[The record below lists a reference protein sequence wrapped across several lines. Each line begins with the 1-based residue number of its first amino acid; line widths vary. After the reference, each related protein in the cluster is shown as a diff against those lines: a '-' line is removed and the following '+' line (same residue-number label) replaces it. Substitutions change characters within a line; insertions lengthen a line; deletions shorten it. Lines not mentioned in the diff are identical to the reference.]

1 MNDRRDCER
10 APDRI
15 TVEDDGGIERELP
28 TRWELCDVCDGKGT
42 HVNPNIDRQ
51 GLTGDDFHDDPDFFD
66 NYRRGDYD
74 IPCNRCG
81 GRRVIAVVDEDACEA
96 ELLKIYREDMD
107 AQAEVDAEAA
117 AEARHFERGL

>member
-1 MNDRRDCER
+1 MDRRDCER

-15 TVEDDGGIERELP
+15 VVDDDDGIERELP

-51 GLTGDDFHDDPDFFD
+51 GLTADDFHDDPDFFD

-81 GRRVIAVVDEDACEA
+81 GRRVVAVVDEDATEAPLLKLYRAECEA
-96 ELLKIYREDMD
+96 KAEDE
-107 AQAEVDAEAA
+107 AYAA
-117 AEARHFERGL
+117 AERRHFDRGL